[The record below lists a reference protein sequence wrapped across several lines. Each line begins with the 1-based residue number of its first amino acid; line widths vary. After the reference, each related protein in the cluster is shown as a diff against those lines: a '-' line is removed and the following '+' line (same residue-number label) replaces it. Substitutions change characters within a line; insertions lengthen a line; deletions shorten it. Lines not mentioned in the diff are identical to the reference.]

1 MCLQGKQRKWAKN
14 TIRKLGFE
22 KYAKKCENLI
32 WNQFKME
39 PISAEKEDI
48 KVGNLLK

>member
-1 MCLQGKQRKWAKN
+1 MCLQGKQRKWAK
-14 TIRKLGFE
+14 IALRKMGFQE
-22 KYAKKCENLI
+22 NAKKCEI
-32 WNQFKME
+32 FKME

>member
-14 TIRKLGFE
+14 VLRKIAFE
-22 KYAKKCENLI
+22 KNAKKCEI
-32 WNQFKME
+32 FKME

>member
-14 TIRKLGFE
+14 ALRKLGFE
-22 KYAKKCENLI
+22 TNAKTCEK
-32 WNQFKME
+32 WKME
-39 PISAEKEDI
+39 PISAKKENI

>member
-14 TIRKLGFE
+14 ALRKLGCE
-22 KYAKKCENLI
+22 KNAKKCEK
-32 WNQFKME
+32 FKME

-48 KVGNLLK
+48 KVGNVLK

>member
-14 TIRKLGFE
+14 ALRKLGFE
-22 KYAKKCENLI
+22 KNAKKCEK
-32 WNQFKME
+32 FKME

>member
-14 TIRKLGFE
+14 ALRKLGFE
-22 KYAKKCENLI
+22 KNAKKCEK
-32 WNQFKME
+32 FKME

-48 KVGNLLK
+48 KVRNLFK

>member
-1 MCLQGKQRKWAKN
+1 MCLQGKQRKWVKHALRN
-14 TIRKLGFE
+14 PGFE
-22 KYAKKCENLI
+22 KNEKKCEK
-32 WNQFKME
+32 FKME

>member
-1 MCLQGKQRKWAKN
+1 MCLQGKQRKRAKN
-14 TIRKLGFE
+14 ALRNLGFE
-22 KYAKKCENLI
+22 KDAKNCEE
-32 WNQFKME
+32 FKME

>member
-14 TIRKLGFE
+14 ALRKLDFE
-22 KYAKKCENLI
+22 KNAKQCEKL
-32 WNQFKME
+32 KME

>member
-1 MCLQGKQRKWAKN
+1 MCLQGKERKWAKN
-14 TIRKLGFE
+14 ALRKLGFE
-22 KYAKKCENLI
+22 KNAKKCEKYRN
-32 WNQFKME
+32 ME

>member
-14 TIRKLGFE
+14 ALRKLGFE
-22 KYAKKCENLI
+22 KNEKTCEK
-32 WNQFKME
+32 FKME